1 MAISYITGAA
11 GGNSTADIATQAG
24 DLLVAFAWDESNT
37 LPTSPAG
44 WSVATSL
51 GGTNSNSALL
61 ASKVATSSS
70 TSSGTFT
77 GADNLIIQV
86 YRSDIGDVSLGG
98 LSDWSDFS
106 FTNTI
111 NYKAVT
117 LTDGDGSSWVA
128 GFAGHRS
135 NNVDLTIVPTGWT
148 NRINRTPTTS
158 RSSGCDSTTGVTEW
172 LGQTISAGGSS
183 SAYKAIVVEL
193 VETASSVAIDDLT
206 DPLNTNSTLTVNG
219 SGFEV
224 NDTNSKIEQIQG
236 ANTALLAD
244 GAWSDTQ
251 IVTIGADVESTA
263 LYYGTHDIKVTTHSG
278 ATATKS
284 TEVIPAVNN
293 DYVQLVG
300 VAVAGDR
307 ITAIPDLDGTEQLR
321 YQAFLYQGASITP
334 YDVIVNDDATFSISG
349 ATPDGNYSFQVR
361 AYDFTDESWGA
372 VGTQSFT
379 VDNGGIIPSI
389 RSGMISSM
397 KSGMISSMI
406 TKMIREES

>member
-11 GGNSTADIATQAG
+11 GANSTADITTQAG

-51 GGTNSNSALL
+51 GGTNNNSALL
-61 ASKVATSSS
+61 ASKVATSSN

-86 YRSDIGDVSLGG
+86 YRSDVGDVSLGA

-117 LTDGDGSSWVA
+117 LTDADGSSWVA

-158 RSSGCDSTTGVTEW
+158 RASGCDSTSGVTEW

-183 SAYKAIVVEL
+183 SAYKSIVVEL
-193 VETASSVAIDDLT
+193 VEIASSVVITDVT
-206 DPLNTNSTLTVNG
+206 DPLNNDSVVTVNG
-219 SGFEV
+219 SGFEAQGV
-224 NDTNSKIEQIQG
+224 GSSVTQSQG
-236 ANTALLAD
+236 ANSSTLSINT
-244 GAWSDTQ
+244 WSDTQ
-251 IVTIGADVESTA
+251 VTADSLDIETTA
-263 LYYGTHDIKVTTHSG
+263 LYYGAQQITLDADSG
-278 ATATKS
+278 ASANES
-284 TEVIPAVNN
+284 FDCIPAVNN

-300 VAVAGDR
+300 VSVVGDR

-321 YQAFLYQGASITP
+321 YGSFLYQGASITP

-349 ATPDGNYSFQVR
+349 ATPDGNYTFPVR
-361 AYDFTDESWGA
+361 AYDFADESWGT

-379 VDNGGIIPSI
+379 VDNGGIIPVEGG
-389 RSGMISSM
+389 GMISSM

-406 TKMIREES
+406 TKMIRGEG